1 MTGRTLS
8 QNKAIHLYC
17 KLLAKKFNASG
28 LDMKTVLKPS
38 VEIPWSQD
46 TVKDQLF
53 KVVMNAMFPEI
64 ESTKDL
70 NTSQVSE
77 VYETLNRHTATKLG
91 VSLAFPN
98 REEMK

>member
-1 MTGRTLS
+1 MKRTLT
-8 QNKAIHLYC
+8 QNRAIHLYC
-17 KLLAKKFNASG
+17 NLLAKKFNASG

-46 TVKDQLF
+46 TVKEQLF

-70 NTSQVSE
+70 DSKQVSE
-77 VYETLNRHTATKLG
+77 VYETLNRHTAAKLG

-98 REEMK
+98 REDLI

>member
-1 MTGRTLS
+1 MKRTS
-8 QNKAIHLYC
+8 QQRKSIEVYC
-17 KLLAKKFNASG
+17 RELAETFNGAG
-28 LDMKTVLKPS
+28 LDMRKVLKPGI
-38 VEIPWSQD
+38 EIPWSQE
-46 TVKDQLF
+46 TVKEQLF

-70 NTSQVSE
+70 DSKQVSE

-98 REEMK
+98 REDLI